1 MTLGDLNLII
11 VPVVVC
17 KSCNQRNPSH
27 YKITLDC
34 TSGCWKVHVCKS
46 CFHNEVPTWL
56 SRGPVISP
64 SPMLATQV
72 YMEWCNTSNH
82 VCIWPVG
89 IFMLRK
95 WLLETMLSQRITHLA
110 TSCNCLLLK
119 SLSNVAIL
127 IIINALQF
135 HNSFWNHLSKYSY

>member
-1 MTLGDLNLII
+1 MTLDDLNLII
-11 VPVVVC
+11 VLVVVC
-17 KSCNQRNPSH
+17 KSCNKRNPSH
-27 YKITLDC
+27 YKITSDC
-34 TSGCWKVHVCKS
+34 TNGCWKVHVCES

-89 IFMLRK
+89 ILMLRK

-110 TSCNCLLLK
+110 TSRNCLLLK

-135 HNSFWNHLSKYSY
+135 HNSFWNHWSKYSY